1 MQHEI
6 TERKPL
12 LNSKGQ
18 LNEAGYATSLILD
31 YDRKAIKAAKSRI
44 KEWDY
49 YYVGNSRFGIALT
62 IADNSYMGLD
72 SISLLNFE
80 ENWEITKSPMQ
91 VFTNGRKN
99 LPSTSV
105 DGDVRSAGKG
115 YYIAFKNFGD
125 KRILSFK
132 MENFKD
138 GKTIEG
144 AVTLKCPE
152 MDSLVIATP
161 FAEDKKAFYYN
172 QKINCMPASGKVSFD
187 GQEYIFEEHESFGVL
202 DWGRG
207 VWTYKN
213 TWYWGSAS
221 GTVGGVPFG
230 FNIGGGFGDTTA
242 ASENM
247 LFFNGKAHKL
257 SRIKFNIPKKD
268 GMDDFMSKWT
278 FISDDMRFEMEFEP
292 VLLRASK
299 TDAKLICSDQNQ
311 VFGKFNGRATLD
323 DGTVLQIKDFFGFAE
338 KVFNKW

>member
-1 MQHEI
+1 MQHKI
-6 TERKPL
+6 SKRKPL
-12 LNSKGQ
+12 LDGKGR
-18 LNEAGYATSLILD
+18 LTEAGYATSLILEYNRD
-31 YDRKAIKAAKSRI
+31 AIKANKSRI

-49 YYVGNSRFGIALT
+49 YYIGNSEFGVALT

-72 SISLLNFE
+72 SVSLLNFE
-80 ENWEITKSPMQ
+80 EGWEITKSPMQ
-91 VFTNGRKN
+91 VMTLGKKK

-105 DGDVRSAGKG
+105 KGDVKSAGKG
-115 YYIAFKNFGD
+115 YYISFKNLED
-125 KRILSFK
+125 KRILTFK

-138 GKTIEG
+138 NKTIEG
-144 AVTLKCPE
+144 AITLACP
-152 MDSLVIATP
+152 DSDSMVIATP

-172 QKINCMPASGKVSFD
+172 QKINCMPAKGKVTFD
-187 GQEYIFEEHESFGVL
+187 GKEYIFDDEESFAVL

-207 VWTYKN
+207 VWTYEN

-230 FNIGGGFGDTTA
+230 FNIGCGFGDTSA

-257 SRIKFNIPKKD
+257 SRIKFNIPKKN
-268 GMDDFMSKWT
+268 GTDDFMSKWT

-299 TDAKLICSDQNQ
+299 TDVKIICSDQNQ
-311 VFGKFNGRATLD
+311 VFGNFSGRVTLD
-323 DGTVLQIKDFFGFAE
+323 DGTVLQIKNFFGFAE
-338 KVFNKW
+338 KVHNKW

>member
-1 MQHEI
+1 MQHKI
-6 TERKPL
+6 TDKKPL
-12 LNSKGQ
+12 LDSKGH
-18 LNEAGYATSLILD
+18 LTEAGYATSLVLE
-31 YDRKAIKAAKSRI
+31 YDRNMIKASKSRI

-49 YYVGNSRFGIALT
+49 YYIGNSHFGVALT

-72 SISLLNFE
+72 SISLLNFDE
-80 ENWEITKSPMQ
+80 KWEITKSPMQ
-91 VFTNGRKN
+91 VFTYGKKA

-105 DGDVRSAGKG
+105 SGDVKTSGKG
-115 YYIAFKNFGD
+115 YYIAFKNLGD

-138 GKTIEG
+138 NKTIEG
-144 AVTLKCPE
+144 SVTLSCPQTE
-152 MDSLVIATP
+152 SMVIVTP

-187 GQEYIFEEHESFGVL
+187 GKEYIFAEDESFGVL

-207 VWTYKN
+207 VWTYEN

-230 FNIGGGFGDTTA
+230 FNIGCGFGDTSA

-268 GMDDFMSKWT
+268 GKDDFMSKWT
-278 FISDDMRFEMEFEP
+278 FISDDMRFEMDFEP

-299 TDAKLICSDQNQ
+299 TDVKVICSDQNQ
-311 VFGKFNGRATLD
+311 VFGKFNGRVTLD
-323 DGTVLQIKDFFGFAE
+323 DGTILQIKDFFGFAE
-338 KVFNKW
+338 KVHNKW

>member
-1 MQHEI
+1 MQNEI
-6 TERKPL
+6 TNRKPL
-12 LNSKGQ
+12 LDDKGQ
-18 LNEAGYATSLILD
+18 LTEAGYATSLVLEYSRD
-31 YDRKAIKAAKSRI
+31 AIKANKNRI

-49 YYVGNSRFGIALT
+49 YYVGNNRFGVALT

-72 SISLLNFE
+72 SISFLNFE
-80 ENWEITKSPMQ
+80 EGWEITKSPMQ
-91 VFTNGRKN
+91 MFTNGKKK
-99 LPSTSV
+99 LPSSSET
-105 DGDVRSAGKG
+105 GDVITKGKG
-115 YYIAFKNFGD
+115 YFIAFKNLGD
-125 KRILSFK
+125 KRILTFK

-138 GKTIEG
+138 KKSIEG
-144 AVTLKCPE
+144 AITLKCPP
-152 MDSLVIATP
+152 MDSMVIATP

-172 QKINCMPASGKVSFD
+172 QKINCMRASGMVSLGSDEYVFD
-187 GQEYIFEEHESFGVL
+187 EMDSFGVL

-230 FNIGGGFGDTTA
+230 FNIGCGFGDTSA

-268 GMDDFMSKWT
+268 GVDDFMSNWT
-278 FISDDMRFEMEFEP
+278 FISDDMRFEMEFVP

-299 TDAKLICSDQNQ
+299 PDIKVICSDQNQ
-311 VFGKFNGRATLD
+311 VFGKYNGRVTLD
-323 DGTVLQIKDFFGFAE
+323 DGTILQIKDFFGFAE